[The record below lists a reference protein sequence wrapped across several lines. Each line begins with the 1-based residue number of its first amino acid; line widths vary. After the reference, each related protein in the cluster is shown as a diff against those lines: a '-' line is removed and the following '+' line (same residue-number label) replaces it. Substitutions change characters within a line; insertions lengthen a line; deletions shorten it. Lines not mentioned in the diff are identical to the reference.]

1 MGRNIFHNDDSHP
14 AALSRAGRTSK
25 GVVLSLIVPR
35 YLALSRTLAIAL
47 LASSCSPHG
56 HAPSERPDIAGTG
69 QSGAILAASEG
80 EVRVRRW
87 PPGQL
92 SSLTAPFILKVD
104 RRTVGASD
112 FVMLY
117 EDIPPGQGI
126 SPHHHPH
133 SEEILF
139 VHRGTGIA
147 SLGTQTTMVGEGATI
162 FIPPN
167 VRVSLRN
174 TGTQPLGIVAI
185 FSRPGFEEY
194 QRAISVPEGQH
205 TEPLSVE
212 ELQAIR
218 NRYKQHVAYD
228 RP

>member
-1 MGRNIFHNDDSHP
+1 
-14 AALSRAGRTSK
+14 LS
-25 GVVLSLIVPR
+25 
-35 YLALSRTLAIAL
+35 
-47 LASSCSPHG
+47 
-56 HAPSERPDIAGTG
+56 
-69 QSGAILAASEG
+69 
-80 EVRVRRW
+80 
-87 PPGQL
+87 
-92 SSLTAPFILKVD
+92 APFILKVD
-104 RRTVGASD
+104 PQTVGATD

-139 VHRGTGIA
+139 VHRGTGLA
-147 SLGTQTTMVGEGATI
+147 SLGSRTSTVSEGATI

-194 QRAISVPEGQH
+194 QRAISVPQGEH
-205 TEPLSVE
+205 AEPLTVA
-212 ELQAIR
+212 ELQAVR
-218 NRYKQHVAYD
+218 NRHRQHVLYD
-228 RP
+228 QP